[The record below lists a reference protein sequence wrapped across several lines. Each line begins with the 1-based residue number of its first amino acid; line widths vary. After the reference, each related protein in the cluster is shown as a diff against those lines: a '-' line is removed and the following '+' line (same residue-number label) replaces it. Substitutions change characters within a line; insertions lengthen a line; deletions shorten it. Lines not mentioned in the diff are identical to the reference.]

1 MRRGYISPEFEYK
14 KVSGLLNMVEESTF
28 FGSKMMDV
36 PNTINITNG
45 SILYYQNANSEQIDI
60 LVERNNEP
68 VIFNIDVLKS
78 SLHRIDLN
86 TTQNDVEVD
95 DQAKW
100 VINVSIRE
108 ILIEYIFA
116 SLKKNRTF
124 EGVLD
129 KSTIY
134 NDVDLAIRDY
144 ITNNILSRYELKDL
158 EFYVVYNDLSITNGL
173 QLQNTFDVNALN
185 GNLVKNIDYAM
196 SFDKSTLTI
205 NFKQSKPSKD
215 FSFNYYFNIN
225 FFKI

>member
-36 PNTINITNG
+36 PNTITISNG
-45 SILYYQNANSEQIDI
+45 SILYYQNSNSEQVDI

-68 VIFNIDVLKS
+68 VIFNIDVLKK
-78 SLHRIDLN
+78 SLHRIELN
-86 TTQNDVEVD
+86 NTQSDEQID

-100 VINVSIRE
+100 VLNISIRE
-108 ILIEYIFA
+108 MLIEYIFA

-129 KSTIY
+129 KLTIS
-134 NDVDLAIRDY
+134 NDVDLSIRDY
-144 ITNNILSRYELKDL
+144 IANNILSRYELKDL
-158 EFYVVYNDLSITNGL
+158 EFYVKYNDLSLTNGL
-173 QLQNTFDVNALN
+173 QLENLFDVNALS
-185 GNLVKNIDYAM
+185 GERVKNIDYTL
-196 SFDKSTLTI
+196 SFDKTTLI
-205 NFKQSKPSKD
+205 VNFKQNKASKD